1 VTAPILIYPNYKT
14 EFILS
19 TDASYNGYGA
29 TLSQIADDG
38 KEHPIAYAS
47 KSLKKEEVNYG
58 ATELECAAI
67 VWAIEHFHKYFGTN
81 HFTLVTD
88 HSALQWLKSSQP
100 KGRLGRWMMKLQPY
114 RFTVI
119 HKLGQKHSNIDAL
132 SRLETQTHPPLTLKK

>member
-1 VTAPILIYPNYKT
+1 MTASILIYPNYKAK
-14 EFILS
+14 FILS
-19 TDASYNGYGA
+19 TDISYNRFGA
-29 TLSQIADDG
+29 TLSQIADD
-38 KEHPIAYAS
+38 KKKHPIAYAS

-58 ATELECAAI
+58 ATELEYAAI

-81 HFTLVTD
+81 YFTLVTD

-119 HKLGQKHSNIDAL
+119 HKPG
-132 SRLETQTHPPLTLKK
+132 